1 METKTKTSDYV
12 IKVRLKCQDTDVP
25 DQPQHWPEEGSDQDK
40 TDGRGETQPG
50 EDLRGDTDLHDASKT
65 VWPQPESPDTPGE
78 LPILRLT
85 VRHLHLCQG
94 PQQESSELATRKASG

>member
-12 IKVRLKCQDTDVP
+12 IKVRQKCQDADVP
-25 DQPQHWPEEGSDQDK
+25 DQPQHWPEEGKDI
-40 TDGRGETQPG
+40 
-50 EDLRGDTDLHDASKT
+50 RGDTDLHDASKT

-78 LPILRLT
+78 LPIPRLT

-94 PQQESSELATRKASG
+94 PRQESSELATRKASG

>member
-1 METKTKTSDYV
+1 MQMYQISLNTGQKKAMARMR
-12 IKVRLKCQDTDVP
+12 KVVK
-25 DQPQHWPEEGSDQDK
+25 
-40 TDGRGETQPG
+40 PG
-50 EDLRGDTDLHDASKT
+50 KDIREDTDLHDASKT